1 MKDRILL
8 KIIVPLGLAFLL
20 VSLLVISS
28 LKFHN
33 LISGPICLSEPVL
46 FAFIIM
52 LFVTVPVLL
61 ILTKN
66 VFLITKQQ
74 KTLEIQNFYIEH
86 LRELVRAIRMQR
98 HDFVNHMQVVYALMK
113 TGKCDKAIDY
123 IADLSH
129 EIQITGEILSVD
141 IPELS
146 ALLLAKMDL
155 ARKKEINFL
164 IIVES
169 NLQGLD
175 IKPLDLI
182 MVVANLLDNA
192 FEAVESLPM
201 ESRSVILKIAEND
214 EYYYLQTINPGYI
227 SDELKDK
234 IFDMGYSTKEGP
246 DRGTGLAAVKNVVE
260 KNSGK
265 INLKSSRDQGIMF
278 TVCFPKALSSIEKL
292 PPSI

>member
-1 MKDRILL
+1 MKDRNLFN
-8 KIIVPLGLAFLL
+8 IIIPLGLAFLL

-28 LKFHN
+28 LYLNN
-33 LISGPICLSEPVL
+33 LISGPICISEPVL
-46 FAFIIM
+46 FALIIM

-129 EIQITGEILSVD
+129 EIHITGEILSVD

-169 NLQGLD
+169 NLQRLD
-175 IKPLDLI
+175 LKPLDLI

-201 ESRSVILKIAEND
+201 ESRSVILKIAEKD
-214 EYYYLQTINPGYI
+214 ECYYLQTINPGYI

-265 INLKSSRDQGIMF
+265 IDLQSSRNQGIIF
-278 TVCFPKALSSIEKL
+278 NACFPKAPSSIEKF
-292 PPSI
+292 PPSK